1 MKPFLNTVFPALPV
15 RAGLIKQVHGMF
27 CDITSYL
34 TRFILLFVINVVS
47 PLQLSRTSVPFLKP
61 EAMTTSI
68 PDYMN
73 DFWRYCLH
81 VKVRK

>member
-1 MKPFLNTVFPALPV
+1 MKPFLNTVFPSLPL
-15 RAGLIKQVHGMF
+15 RARLIKEVHGILG
-27 CDITSYL
+27 DITSHL